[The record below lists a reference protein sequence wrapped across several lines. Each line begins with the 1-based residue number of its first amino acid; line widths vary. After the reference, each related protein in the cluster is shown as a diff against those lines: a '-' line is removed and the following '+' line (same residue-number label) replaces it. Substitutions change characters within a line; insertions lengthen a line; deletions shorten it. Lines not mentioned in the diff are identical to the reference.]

1 LSLPGLPQ
9 AIKHWNYLS
18 FHRASHDPGRDKPC
32 PYFVAYIFFLLLSPE
47 KSIITRFATFRHLSY
62 LTNRRF
68 ALTEQE
74 IQQEVTAIVAEV
86 TEMDKDE
93 IWEKRDA
100 NFFKELEVDS
110 LLALE
115 ILAMIEK
122 KFKIQIPEERLVDIT
137 CLNATIDLTKSIL
150 AESGRL

>member
-1 LSLPGLPQ
+1 M
-9 AIKHWNYLS
+9 
-18 FHRASHDPGRDKPC
+18 
-32 PYFVAYIFFLLLSPE
+32 
-47 KSIITRFATFRHLSY
+47 
-62 LTNRRF
+62 
-68 ALTEQE
+68 TEQE

-86 TEMDKDE
+86 TEMDRDE

-100 NFFKELEVDS
+100 NFFKELEVHS

-150 AESGRL
+150 VENGRLEA